1 MDESQMKT
9 ALFIEDTPDGLK
21 TKLIW
26 QSSGHMDNVA
36 DSIAMNVMANLTL
49 FIRNMEERKLLR
61 ILPEN
66 HKELPGATA
75 S

>member
-1 MDESQMKT
+1 MKT

-26 QSSGHMDNVA
+26 QSSGHMDNA
-36 DSIAMNVMANLTL
+36 AESIAMNVMSNLTL
-49 FIRNMEERKLLR
+49 FIKDMEERKLLR

-66 HKELPGATA
+66 PKELPEATA

>member
-1 MDESQMKT
+1 MKT

-26 QSSGHMDNVA
+26 QPSGHMDHTQ
-36 DSIAMNVMANLTL
+36 DSIAMNTMANLTL
-49 FIRNMEERKLLR
+49 FIKDMQERKLLR

-66 HKELPGATA
+66 PKEPPGATTA
-75 S
+75 